1 MRGARIALL
10 GLGVTTAAWALVQGD
25 RVYVRGRDVAVLQS
39 TAPTASTLLKL
50 QPGDSVVWRGADSK
64 KPTWH
69 KVEAK
74 GKTGFVYYA
83 NLSPTPPATELLSS
97 PQGARKVDA
106 QAFASSGAAGKA
118 LTEGA
123 IRYGNQDEKNKG
135 ELKPTMREA
144 VRQTQTLESIAAQQ
158 TDAELEAQAKRIAG
172 DQR

>member
-10 GLGVTTAAWALVQGD
+10 CLGVTSAAWALTVGD
-25 RVYVRGRDVAVLQS
+25 RVFIRGRDVAVLQS
-39 TAPTASTLLKL
+39 TASTASTLLKL
-50 QPGDSVVWRGADSK
+50 QPGDTVVWRGADQK

-69 KVEAK
+69 KVETQ

-83 NLSPTPPATELLSS
+83 NLSVTPPNAELLSS

-123 IRYGNQDEKNKG
+123 VRYGNQDEKNKG
-135 ELKPTMREA
+135 ELRPTMKEA
-144 VRQTQTLESIAAQQ
+144 VRQTQTLEAIAIQRTNDELAAQ
-158 TDAELEAQAKRIAG
+158 ARRIAG
-172 DQR
+172 EQR